1 MAEVPESP
9 EVRSISP
16 PTHPAPA
23 EPSKRRWFTRGVL
36 GVTAAGI
43 AGLFAAHHARH
54 AMSATDREGGHRH
67 HGWKNKSP
75 EELAQRLQKGADKL
89 LDRLDATP
97 EQRAR
102 IKPMVD
108 AAFKDLMPLRD
119 LRHTLR
125 EDAVKILTAETVDR
139 NALEAL
145 RARQLER
152 VGEASKRLTTALAD
166 IAGELNVSQ
175 KSRIAQF
182 AASRGRGERGE
193 RGGRRWFG

>member
-9 EVRSISP
+9 KSPEVPPATTTAP
-16 PTHPAPA
+16 PTAPA
-23 EPSKRRWFTRGVL
+23 TPSKRRWFTRGIL

-54 AMSATDREGGHRH
+54 AMGATDREGGHRH
-67 HGWKNKSP
+67 HGWKSKSP
-75 EELAQRLQKGADKL
+75 EELARSLQKGTDKM

-108 AAFKDLMPLRD
+108 AAFKDLLPLRE
-119 LRHTLR
+119 LRRTLR
-125 EDAVKILTAETVDR
+125 EDAVKILTAEAVDR
-139 NALEAL
+139 GALEAL
-145 RARQLER
+145 RVRQLER
-152 VGEASKRLTTALAD
+152 LGEVSKRLTAALAD
-166 IAGELNVSQ
+166 IAGELNATQ

-182 AASRGRGERGE
+182 ATA
-193 RGGRRWFG
+193 RGGRRWMG